1 MNKGT
6 LYLCATPIGNL
17 EDMTFRAIRV
27 LKEAELIAAED
38 TRHTI
43 KLLNHFEI
51 KTQLTS
57 YHEHNKLIKGPVL
70 VKQIL
75 EGKNIALVSDAGLPG
90 ISDPGYE
97 LVQLAINE
105 GIKVVPIPGATACLN
120 ALVIS
125 GLPTDRFVFEGFL
138 GHKTKERKERLK
150 KINTE
155 GRTIILYEAP
165 HRIKD
170 TLEDILSVLGDR
182 YIVLVRELTKK
193 HEEAQRGQVTELLA
207 LLQEAPPRGEYTIII
222 QGSLVEQEI
231 KESWEDL
238 SIEEHLKLFI
248 QKGIDKK
255 EAVKA
260 VAKERGISKRDVYEV
275 SINI

>member
-1 MNKGT
+1 MSKGT

-27 LKEAELIAAED
+27 LKEVDIIAAED

-57 YHEHNKLIKGPVL
+57 YHEHNKSSKGPSLIKT
-70 VKQIL
+70 IL
-75 EGKNIALVSDAGLPG
+75 EGRNLALVSDAGLPG

-97 LVQLAINE
+97 LVQLAVEE
-105 GIKVVPIPGATACLN
+105 GIKVVPIPGATACLS

-150 KINTE
+150 RLLNE

-165 HRIKD
+165 HRIQD
-170 TLEDILSVLGDR
+170 TLKDILDVLGER
-182 YIVLVRELTKK
+182 FVVLVRELTKK
-193 HEEAQRGQVTELLA
+193 HEEAQRGKVSELLL
-207 LLQEAPPRGEYTIII
+207 LLQENPPRGEYTILI
-222 QGSLVEQEI
+222 QGSQDEQII

-248 QKGIDKK
+248 KKGIDKK

-275 SINI
+275 SINL